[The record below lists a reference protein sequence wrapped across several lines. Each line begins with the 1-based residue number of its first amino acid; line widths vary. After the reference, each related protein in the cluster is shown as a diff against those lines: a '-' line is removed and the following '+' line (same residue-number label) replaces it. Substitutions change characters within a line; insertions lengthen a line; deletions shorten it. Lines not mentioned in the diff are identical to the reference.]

1 MQTCPGD
8 GGQAHGVAGVGRDLR
23 AVEDDIEHALDRSVQ
38 EARRRMATAWAS
50 IERSRSLRSWDS
62 LGACTDE
69 VGSPAPVRRMSA
81 SGSFAG
87 NAATNG
93 IEPPT
98 PISAGARSQANG
110 TPCFPAAKAGPA
122 VTREDAAPGALGSAS
137 ALA

>member
-81 SGSFAG
+81 SGSFSEK
-87 NAATNG
+87 AATNG

-98 PISAGARSQANG
+98 PISTGSRSQANRI
-110 TPCFPAAKAGPA
+110 PCFHASKAGPS
-122 VTREDAAPGALGSAS
+122 VTREKPSPESMGST
-137 ALA
+137 